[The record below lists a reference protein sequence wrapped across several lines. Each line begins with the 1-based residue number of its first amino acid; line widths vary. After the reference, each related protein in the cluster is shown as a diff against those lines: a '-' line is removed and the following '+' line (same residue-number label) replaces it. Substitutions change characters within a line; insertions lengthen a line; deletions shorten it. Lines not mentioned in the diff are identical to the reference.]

1 MKYIFIKV
9 VRKPPFSYFFKCL
22 TEGKRKNTIF
32 NDFLGNFLD
41 FSRKPPFSYFFKCLT
56 EGKRKNTIF
65 NDFLGNFLDFSRFQS
80 KLGQN
85 LVKS

>member
-32 NDFLGNFLD
+32 NDFLGNFLEK
-41 FSRKPPFSYFFKCLT
+41 SSKSSV
-56 EGKRKNTIF
+56 KRPKGFVYLPI
-65 NDFLGNFLDFSRFQS
+65 DFL
-80 KLGQN
+80 KA
-85 LVKS
+85 